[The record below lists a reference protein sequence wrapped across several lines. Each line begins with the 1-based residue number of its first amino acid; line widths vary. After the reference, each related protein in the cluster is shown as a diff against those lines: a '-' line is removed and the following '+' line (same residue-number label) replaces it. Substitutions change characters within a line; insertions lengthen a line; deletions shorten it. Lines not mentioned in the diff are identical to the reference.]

1 MPWMLWPFGESISKM
16 KIPAFFFFSLSKEE
30 IWNLKWSGDLD
41 PDSLIWDAGILHRA
55 LTNVLNS
62 LWENALRK
70 KKDGKNPTTW
80 AFICFL
86 DTLETEQLA
95 GRLSSTQIEDVGIKS
110 WLDLEWHSAHLINPV
125 SLKTEHLCF
134 IFLLVT
140 SLRFFFVCL
149 FFIKKILSLPTCVN
163 KKCNY

>member
-1 MPWMLWPFGESISKM
+1 MPWMLWPFGESISQM
-16 KIPAFFFFSLSKEE
+16 KIPAFFFFLSLKGR
-30 IWNLKWSGDLD
+30 NLESQVEWWFGPRHSDMGCWHPVQGLNQCTQL
-41 PDSLIWDAGILHRA
+41 SLRKCFK
-55 LTNVLNS
+55 
-62 LWENALRK
+62 K

-95 GRLSSTQIEDVGIKS
+95 GRLSNTPIEDVGIKS

-140 SLRFFFVCL
+140 SLSFFFVCFSL
-149 FFIKKILSLPTCVN
+149 KK
-163 KKCNY
+163 Y